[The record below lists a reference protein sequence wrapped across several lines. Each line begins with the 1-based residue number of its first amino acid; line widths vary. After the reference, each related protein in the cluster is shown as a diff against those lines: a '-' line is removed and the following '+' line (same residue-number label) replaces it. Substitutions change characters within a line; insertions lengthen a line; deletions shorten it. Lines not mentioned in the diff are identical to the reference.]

1 MNTPS
6 KTMLPLHLVAHS
18 RAGDKGDSSLLL
30 VAPYLTEDFDWL
42 CRELTAEKIAQ
53 HFGAAS
59 PDQVKIIPVASLA
72 AITIVISSQLSGG
85 VTRSHRIDPHGKS
98 LSSHL
103 LDLEIYGR
111 AND

>member
-1 MNTPS
+1 MSNQKKAT
-6 KTMLPLHLVAHS
+6 LALHEVAHA

-30 VAPYLTEDFDWL
+30 VAPYSTSDFDWV
-42 CRELTAEKIAQ
+42 CKELTAEKIAK
-53 HFGAAS
+53 HFGATS
-59 PDQVKIIPVASLA
+59 EDKVKIIPVEALS

-103 LDLEIYGR
+103 LDMQIGVREN
-111 AND
+111 A